1 MSNDRSF
8 PRFSLTIPLEIRRA
22 VGDNGEPKEQLIVY
36 AESKNISAGGI
47 AFHTNIKLEIGLF
60 IQIKILIDKPF
71 DLIAKIAWCKIG
83 NNGFDVGVE
92 IMARQANLLE
102 DMMQI
107 THFFNN
113 K

>member
-8 PRFSLTIPLEIRRA
+8 PRFSLTIPLEIRKA
-22 VGDNGEPKEQLIVY
+22 VGDNGEPKEQFTVY

-47 AFHTNIKLEIGLF
+47 AFRTNVELEIGLF
-60 IQIKILIDKPF
+60 IQIKILVDKPF
-71 DLIAKIAWCKIG
+71 DLIAKIAWCKTN
-83 NNGFDVGVE
+83 NNGFDTGVE

-102 DMMQI
+102 NMMQL
-107 THFFNN
+107 TNFFN